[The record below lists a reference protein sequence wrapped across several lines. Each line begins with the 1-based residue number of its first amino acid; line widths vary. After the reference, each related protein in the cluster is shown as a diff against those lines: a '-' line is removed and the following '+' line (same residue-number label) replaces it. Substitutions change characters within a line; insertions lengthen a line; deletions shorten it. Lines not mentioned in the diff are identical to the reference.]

1 VTRRKATHDV
11 ASLDQLAHAVHMLH
25 EQAHGPTA
33 MRTCVH
39 EPCRSLTGDITL
51 GETLTL
57 FNGPA
62 PATLPL
68 SGEDH

>member
-1 VTRRKATHDV
+1 
-11 ASLDQLAHAVHMLH
+11 MLH